1 MKNIV
6 FPASHGL
13 SDFPWLR
20 THDETFLNKA
30 VSTSSS
36 EQALWATTRTSH
48 LRRLP
53 KQIYSKPPGGPSLSL
68 VYKSSS
74 YLCPNSTVVSYTFT
88 IPQASFLLHI
98 QHAVLPVEQ
107 PETRLKSLTEERS
120 PPVRPVLQQER
131 CHTVLKLRDKAP
143 PATRNRSL
151 ELDWDKA
158 ENGCATFVATDSLLH
173 SSSLSVTIKLC
184 FWS

>member
-1 MKNIV
+1 MSQAPLALRHHSSPLAADFPQLCSILSHRQRYIHMKNIV

-68 VYKSSS
+68 VYKPSS

-88 IPQASFLLHI
+88 ISQASFLLHI

-120 PPVRPVLQQER
+120 PPVRSVLQ
-131 CHTVLKLRDKAP
+131 
-143 PATRNRSL
+143 
-151 ELDWDKA
+151 
-158 ENGCATFVATDSLLH
+158 
-173 SSSLSVTIKLC
+173 
-184 FWS
+184 